1 MNPLEKQFHQIQFR
15 KHGGKATRG
24 HRGKQAVTR
33 SFVLFSM
40 NLPIEPDSTKNE
52 QRLAEYEAKRDALNP
67 EPVPLDELIRRG
79 EAMYQQWQDEDD
91 QMVRQSVLRAKARAE
106 AQRREYAA

>member
-24 HRGKQAVTR
+24 HRGKQAVAR
-33 SFVLFSM
+33 SFVLFTM
-40 NLPIEPDSTKNE
+40 NLPIKPDTMQNE
-52 QRLAEYEAKRDALNP
+52 QRLAEYEAKRDALK
-67 EPVPLDELIRRG
+67 PVPLDELIRQG
-79 EAMYQQWQDEDD
+79 EAMYRQWKDEDD

-106 AQRREYAA
+106 AQRRECAA

>member
-52 QRLAEYEAKRDALNP
+52 QRLAEYEAKRDALK
-67 EPVPLDELIRRG
+67 PVPLDELIRRG
-79 EAMYQQWQDEDD
+79 EALYQQWQDEDD
-91 QMVRQSVLRAKARAE
+91 QMVRQSVLRSQARAE

>member
-24 HRGKQAVTR
+24 HRGKQAVAR
-33 SFVLFSM
+33 SFVLFTM
-40 NLPIEPDSTKNE
+40 NLPIKPDTMQNE

-67 EPVPLDELIRRG
+67 EPVPLDELIRQG
-79 EAMYQQWQDEDD
+79 EAMYRQWKDEND
-91 QMVRQSVLRAKARAE
+91 QMVRQSVLRAKAHAE
-106 AQRREYAA
+106 AKRRGYSA